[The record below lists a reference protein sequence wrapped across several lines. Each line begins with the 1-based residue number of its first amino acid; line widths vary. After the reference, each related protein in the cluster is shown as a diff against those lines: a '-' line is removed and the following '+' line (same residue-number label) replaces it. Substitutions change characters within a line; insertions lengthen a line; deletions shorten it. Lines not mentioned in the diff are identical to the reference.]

1 MMINWLST
9 SLIKIIH
16 KEQIN
21 EHGGLQGTRDN
32 NLLESALMRPQNLHF
47 YQNITDIAILG
58 STYTFAIVRNHPFI
72 DGNKRT
78 GFVAGVTF
86 LLLNG
91 YQFSCD
97 NQEVVITIK
106 KLASGSL
113 SEKDLQ
119 HWFITWSNLDY

>member
-1 MMINWLST
+1 MIINWLST
-9 SLIKIIH
+9 SSIKIIH

-21 EHGGLQGTRDN
+21 EHGGLQGIRDN

-47 YQNITDIAILG
+47 YQNITDIAILA

-106 KLASGSL
+106 KLASGSF
-113 SEKDLQ
+113 SEQDLQ
-119 HWFITWSNLDY
+119 RWFITWSNLDH